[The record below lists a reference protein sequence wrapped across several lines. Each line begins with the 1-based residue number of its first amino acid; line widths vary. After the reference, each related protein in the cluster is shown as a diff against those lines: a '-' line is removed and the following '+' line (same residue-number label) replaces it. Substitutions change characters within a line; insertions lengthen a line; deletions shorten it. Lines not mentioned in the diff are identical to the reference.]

1 MFQCRRKTLLRQ
13 VVKVENRLRRE
24 CYHSFPDPAEVPL
37 VSSTMSTHKKTFN
50 KDLPEFSI
58 DQNFRLDRPFA
69 FSPTKA
75 SSSSNGVPKT
85 QATKLP
91 NGITVASIDTPGLMT
106 TFSFLVQTGR

>member
-24 CYHSFPDPAEVPL
+24 CYHSFPDPSEVPL
-37 VSSTMSTHKKTFN
+37 VSSTLSTHKKTFN

-58 DQNFRLDRPFA
+58 SQNFRLDRPFA
-69 FSPTKA
+69 FSQTKT

-85 QATKLP
+85 HATKLP